1 MFTAE
6 FSASDLDP
14 ALKPLLLF
22 WQKAS
27 HAGAFPRL
35 AEVGLPYVGTMT
47 NILAVFEIE
56 RAGTGDAA
64 DFKALYVRSK
74 IINTLSTKVAG
85 TRLSERPGFGPGSM
99 IWTCFAE
106 VAANPRPLLVS
117 LPYVG
122 PLPEYRSSTEIMLP
136 LRGEGTTVD
145 YVMTGVVLLEQEY
158 LCPDRA

>member
-1 MFTAE
+1 MFTAD

-14 ALKPLLLF
+14 ALKPVLTL
-22 WQKAS
+22 WQNAS
-27 HAGAFPRL
+27 EAGAFPRL
-35 AEVGLPYVGTMT
+35 SKMGLPYISTT
-47 NILAVFEIE
+47 ANILAVFEIE
-56 RAGTGDAA
+56 RTGSGELS

-106 VAANPRPLLVS
+106 AAANPRPLLVS

-122 PLPEYRSSTEIMLP
+122 PLPEYRSSTEILLP
-136 LRGEGTTVD
+136 LLGEGTSVD
-145 YVMTGVVLLEQEY
+145 YLMTGVVLLEQE
-158 LCPDRA
+158 CQHRDQA